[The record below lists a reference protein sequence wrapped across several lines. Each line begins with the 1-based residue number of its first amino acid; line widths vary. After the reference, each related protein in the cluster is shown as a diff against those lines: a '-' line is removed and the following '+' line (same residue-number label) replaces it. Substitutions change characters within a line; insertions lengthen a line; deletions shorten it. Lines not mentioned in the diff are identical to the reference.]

1 MSTRNSS
8 SLHDDLVAFISADV
22 ALGGGPIEPGT
33 DLVMSGL
40 IDSLGV
46 MAVVDW
52 IERRFDITVDP
63 NDVVIEHFESIDAIV
78 DYLRGRDDCR
88 VE

>member
-1 MSTRNSS
+1 MDTRNPA
-8 SLHDDLVAFISADV
+8 SLHDDLIAFISADV
-22 ALGGGPIEPGT
+22 ALGGGPVEPGT

-52 IERRFDITVDP
+52 LERRLDITIDP
-63 NDVVIEHFESIDAIV
+63 NDVVIEHFESVDAIV
-78 DYLRGRDDCR
+78 AYLRGRGDCR